1 MTTHAEQLK
10 AIADIIGPKTIETP
24 DIKTTEHDL
33 NTLDRMNEK
42 SKSVS
47 PMFHNFGASVAVP
60 VGHRCILRPSDTS
73 DTTKTDCC

>member
-1 MTTHAEQLK
+1 MTTNAEQLK

-33 NTLDRMNEK
+33 NTLDRLNEK

-47 PMFHNFGASVAVP
+47 PMFHNFGSSVAIP
-60 VGHRCILRPSDTS
+60 KGYRCVIHGDHEPDDTN
-73 DTTKTDCC
+73 